1 MRILLFLLFGVLFS
15 SVSRAE
21 LVEQAIRPGVI
32 ATADYVAGDR
42 AKPAVM
48 LLHGFLQTREFPTV
62 VALARSL
69 QDAGYPTLAP
79 TLSLGIPHRK
89 QSLPCEAVHRHTM
102 EDDVDEIAR
111 WVKWLKARGNTSIVV
126 FGHSFGSLQL
136 LAYLQGTRDPAIK
149 AYIGASLIEAQTGK
163 LARAP
168 LVADLE
174 SRVRSGQHALVT
186 HPLSFC
192 GKYVS
197 TPAGLL
203 SYARWDQRQTLAA
216 LKKVPVKKLL
226 IMGDADPMLAPG
238 WLTALGHVEVPV
250 VVVKGANHFMDGMHE
265 FDLVEQ
271 TMTFLDTLKAP
282 PR

>member
-1 MRILLFLLFGVLFS
+1 MRILLFLLFGVLLPS
-15 SVSRAE
+15 LSRAE
-21 LVEQAIRPGVI
+21 LVEQTMRPGVA

-42 AKPAVM
+42 AKPAVL

-62 VALARSL
+62 VAVARSM
-69 QDAGYPTLAP
+69 QEAGYTTLSP
-79 TLSLGIPHRK
+79 TLSLGIPGRK

-111 WVKWLKARGNTSIVV
+111 WVKWLKARGHKAVV
-126 FGHSFGSLQL
+126 MFGHSFGSLQL
-136 LAYLQGTRDPAIK
+136 LAYLQHAADPAIK
-149 AYIGASLIEAQTGK
+149 AYVGASLIEAQTGT

-168 LVADLE
+168 LIADLE

-203 SYARWDQRQTLAA
+203 SYARWDQPRTLAA
-216 LKKVPVKKLL
+216 LKKVPMKKRL

-238 WLTALGHVEVPV
+238 WLTALGHVEVPIAM
-250 VVVKGANHFMDGMHE
+250 VKDANHFMDGLHE
-265 FDLVEQ
+265 FDLIEQ
-271 TMTFLDTLKAP
+271 TLVFLDTLKAP
-282 PR
+282 LQ

>member
-1 MRILLFLLFGVLFS
+1 MRTLILLLFGLVPILC
-15 SVSRAE
+15 RAE
-21 LVEQAIRPGVI
+21 LVELPVRPGVI

-42 AKPAVM
+42 DKPAVL

-79 TLSLGIPHRK
+79 TLSLGIPRRG
-89 QSLPCEAVHRHTM
+89 QSLPCEGIHRHTM
-102 EDDVDEIAR
+102 EEDVDEIAH
-111 WVKWLKARGNTSIVV
+111 WVKWLKARGNKTIVT

-136 LAYLQGTRDPAIK
+136 LVYLQQVPEPAIK
-149 AYIGASLIEAQTGK
+149 GYIAASLIEAQTGK
-163 LARAP
+163 VARAP

-174 SRVRSGQHALVT
+174 SRVRSGQRALVT

-203 SYARWDQRQTLAA
+203 SYARWDQPQTLAA
-216 LKKVPVKKLL
+216 LKKAPVKKLL

-238 WLTALGHVEVPV
+238 WLKALAHIEVPV
-250 VVVKGANHFMDGMHE
+250 TVVKGANHFMDGMHE

-271 TMTFLDTLKAP
+271 AIVFLDALKAP

>member
-21 LVEQAIRPGVI
+21 LVEQTIRPGVI

-42 AKPAVM
+42 AKPAI
-48 LLHGFLQTREFPTV
+48 LLVHGFLQTREFPTV
-62 VALARSL
+62 VALAHSL
-69 QDAGYPTLAP
+69 QDAGYTTLAP

-102 EDDVDEIAR
+102 ENDVDEIAR
-111 WVKWLKARGNTSIVV
+111 WVKWLKARGNKSIVM

-136 LAYLQGTRDPAIK
+136 LAYLQDTRDPAIK

-174 SRVRSGQHALVT
+174 SRVRSGQHALVN
-186 HPLSFC
+186 HSLSFC

-197 TPAGLL
+197 TPAGML
-203 SYARWDQRQTLAA
+203 SYARWGQPQTLAA
-216 LKKVPVKKLL
+216 LKKAPVKKLL
-226 IMGDADPMLAPG
+226 IMGDADSMLAPG
-238 WLTALGHVEVPV
+238 WLTALGHVEVPIA
-250 VVVKGANHFMDGMHE
+250 VVKGANHFMDGMHE

-271 TMTFLDTLKAP
+271 TIAFLDTLKAP

>member
-1 MRILLFLLFGVLFS
+1 MRILLLLLFCVSFPSL
-15 SVSRAE
+15 SRAE
-21 LVEQAIRPGVI
+21 LVEQAIRPGVA

-42 AKPAVM
+42 AKPAI
-48 LLHGFLQTREFPTV
+48 LLIHGFLQTREFPTV

-69 QDAGYPTLAP
+69 QDAGYTTLAP

-111 WVKWLKARGNTSIVV
+111 WVKWLKARGNKSIVM

-136 LAYLQGTRDPAIK
+136 LAYLQNARDPAIK
-149 AYIGASLIEAQTGK
+149 GYIGASLIEAQTGK
-163 LARAP
+163 LAREP
-168 LVADLE
+168 LLADLE

-203 SYARWDQRQTLAA
+203 SYARWDQPQTLAA
-216 LKKVPVKKLL
+216 LKKVPVTTLL

-238 WLTALGHVEVPV
+238 WLTALGHVEVPI

-265 FDLVEQ
+265 FDLIEQ
-271 TMTFLDTLKAP
+271 TTVFLNALKAA

>member
-1 MRILLFLLFGVLFS
+1 MRILLLLLFCVSFPSL
-15 SVSRAE
+15 SRAE
-21 LVEQAIRPGVI
+21 LVEQAIRPGVA

-42 AKPAVM
+42 AKPAI
-48 LLHGFLQTREFPTV
+48 LLVHGFLQTREFPTV

-69 QDAGYPTLAP
+69 QDAGYTTLAP

-111 WVKWLKARGNTSIVV
+111 WVKWLKARGNKSIVM

-136 LAYLQGTRDPAIK
+136 LAYLQNARDPAIK
-149 AYIGASLIEAQTGK
+149 GYIGASLIEAQTGK
-163 LARAP
+163 LAREP
-168 LVADLE
+168 LLADLE

-203 SYARWDQRQTLAA
+203 SYARWDQPQTLAA
-216 LKKVPVKKLL
+216 LKKVPVTKLL

-238 WLTALGHVEVPV
+238 WLNALGHVEVPI

-265 FDLVEQ
+265 FDLIEQ
-271 TMTFLDTLKAP
+271 TTAFLNTLKAA

>member
-1 MRILLFLLFGVLFS
+1 M
-15 SVSRAE
+15 
-21 LVEQAIRPGVI
+21 RPGVT

-42 AKPAVM
+42 AKPAVL

-69 QDAGYPTLAP
+69 QDAGYTTLAP
-79 TLSLGIPHRK
+79 TLSLGIPDRK
-89 QSLPCEAVHRHTM
+89 QSLPCEAVHRHTI

-111 WVKWLKARGNTSIVV
+111 WVKWLKARGHKAVV
-126 FGHSFGSLQL
+126 MFGHSFGSLQL
-136 LAYLQGTRDPAIK
+136 LAYLQNATDPTIK
-149 AYIGASLIEAQTGK
+149 GYVGASLIEAQMGK

-174 SRVRSGQHALVT
+174 SRLRSGQRALVT

-203 SYARWDQRQTLAA
+203 SYARWDQPQTLAA
-216 LKKVPVKKLL
+216 LKKAPMKKLV

-238 WLTALGHVEVPV
+238 WLTALGHVEVPIAI
-250 VVVKGANHFMDGMHE
+250 VKGANHFMDGMHE
-265 FDLVEQ
+265 FDLIEQ

-282 PR
+282 LR